1 MCLRTSSTRSWEAC
15 SKSCCFAA
23 QQKACIQNQKEHINS
38 IKITHNQNRFHGL
51 AAGKQSQTSRDQGP
65 RKCVLARQ
73 KLRFPIDEHRTDI
86 KELIN
91 ASRCSP
97 PTTFIKNTGE
107 NTKSKPFKKTIIFR
121 LYDNISVYTINIP
134 SIRQYFRRLG
144 VIVYLTSSD
153 HSTRRPSIPSAGGPM
168 TEVMNLS
175 IVFLDFGVQATSS
188 STAPRANSPP
198 SCFSIRMTEEQ
209 AELSRC
215 ISRERAMK
223 NENIDLH
230 LFARSR
236 RRRSRRICARANGR
250 IGLKL
255 PKGVIHR

>member
-23 QQKACIQNQKEHINS
+23 RQKACIQNQKEHINS

-134 SIRQYFRRLG
+134 SIRQYFRRYEEKCGLG
-144 VIVYLTSSD
+144 GHCLPHKFRPFNEEAL
-153 HSTRRPSIPSAGGPM
+153 HS
-168 TEVMNLS
+168 
-175 IVFLDFGVQATSS
+175 
-188 STAPRANSPP
+188 
-198 SCFSIRMTEEQ
+198 
-209 AELSRC
+209 
-215 ISRERAMK
+215 ISRGANDRGHEPFNCILGLWRPG
-223 NENIDLH
+223 DLFVH
-230 LFARSR
+230 RSKGQLSAFLFHHSNDR
-236 RRRSRRICARANGR
+236 RRGR
-250 IGLKL
+250 TFTL
-255 PKGVIHR
+255 HFT